1 MSLREAGLN
10 AELTD
15 ASDNLSKIRQ
25 QTEDGERRL
34 RVLQEQVSATRERYA
49 RAQAEAMKEEERV
62 NRSKSELE
70 ILESEAKV
78 ARRRAEDERLRLST
92 DEARFAHIQSEMRQL
107 MEERRNLLRELGDL
121 GAKRGHAEGELSI
134 LIDKAEALAEAHEDA
149 LSDIKEA
156 ERIRARACRR
166 TTCSGF
172 T

>member
-1 MSLREAGLN
+1 
-10 AELTD
+10 
-15 ASDNLSKIRQ
+15 
-25 QTEDGERRL
+25 
-34 RVLQEQVSATRERYA
+34 
-49 RAQAEAMKEEERV
+49 MKEEERV

-149 LSDIKEA
+149 FRHQGS
-156 ERIRARACRR
+156 RAN
-166 TTCSGF
+166 
-172 T
+172 